1 MVRGVS
7 RLAEPVAGLGHL
19 LDVLVDVLG
28 GGWGV
33 DAFAA
38 EGLAHGAEEFLLGGT
53 EGFALGPDADV
64 PINAGAEGGDADGGV
79 AVCEAV

>member
-1 MVRGVS
+1 MM
-7 RLAEPVAGLGHL
+7 GLGHL

-28 GGWGV
+28 GRRGV

-38 EGLAHGAEEFLLGGT
+38 EGLAHGAEEFLLGGA
-53 EGFALGPDADV
+53 EGFAAGPDTDI
-64 PINAGAEGGDADGGV
+64 PIDACAEGGDADGGV